1 MARTMLYHR
10 KDFPLGKVFDTET
23 NKPDPHISTAPFG
36 CVDSPSKLHMTQ
48 DDLIDS
54 IVRKEL
60 ASQSADRA
68 ELEGEFTKKTGDV
81 AHFAAK
87 DETLV
92 KVLDAPLAKRGP
104 GRPRKAA

>member
-10 KDFPLGKVFDTET
+10 KEFPLGKVFDTET

-36 CVDSPSKLHMTQ
+36 CVDTPAKLYMTQ

-54 IVRKEL
+54 VVRKEL
-60 ASQSADRA
+60 ANQSKERA

-87 DETLV
+87 DDTLV
-92 KVLDAPLAKRGP
+92 KVLDTPGVKR